1 MRYKKFKQKVV
12 KQEDRLLSKYLIRP
26 FSTRLSWT
34 ILKVYPRV
42 TPNQMTILAF
52 CVGLIGSSSLF
63 YTKNSFEILIASLIL
78 FLWHIFDHA
87 DGEIA
92 RYKNMKTPTGFFLEI
107 TFDFLI
113 VAIVPVGVSF
123 YLYRQF
129 TKIYLLL
136 LGFVDCVSI
145 LFYEFVIANYSWTFY
160 KFNTNYINRKLI
172 FTDTLLVKK
181 FGGGTLLVNSYT
193 IKLGKI
199 VARIGYLLIYSGH
212 MVLLLI
218 TSSFIDCLFKKEIV
232 LWNQQ
237 ITGLRIFPL
246 PYLLFIPISI
256 SSVII
261 QYIILK
267 TKLELRE

>member
-1 MRYKKFKQKVV
+1 MNYKKFKQKVV
-12 KQEDRLLSKYLIRP
+12 KQEDRLFSKYLIRH

-78 FLWHIFDHA
+78 FLWHIFDHV

-92 RYKNMKTPTGFFLEI
+92 RFKNMKTPTGFFLEI
-107 TFDFLI
+107 TFDYLI
-113 VAIVPVGVSF
+113 VAIVPIGISF

-129 TKIYLLL
+129 IKIYLLL
-136 LGFVDCVSI
+136 LGFVDCMSI
-145 LFYEFVIANYSWTFY
+145 LFYEFVIANYSWTFF
-160 KFNTNYINRKLI
+160 KFNTNSINRKLI
-172 FTDTLLVKK
+172 LTDTLLVKK
-181 FGGGTLLVNSYT
+181 FGEGSLFVNSYT

-199 VARIGYLLIYSGH
+199 VSRIGSLLIFSGH

-218 TSSFIDCLFKKEIV
+218 ISSFIDCLFKQGIV
-232 LWNQQ
+232 LWNQK
-237 ITGLRIFPL
+237 ITSLGIFPL

-256 SSVII
+256 SSIMI
-261 QYIILK
+261 RYIILK
-267 TKLELRE
+267 TQLELRE